1 MTFLTGGRPLLTVH
15 DGILHE
21 RIRIGTIMAAYLE
34 YIKEE
39 FPKIDDE
46 VYQYVEGV
54 LSGSADDFEDSE
66 EIYEA
71 IGGVLQEVGDDK
83 SEDDIKDIC
92 EKLWDIMRP
101 ETDSVKKV
109 NRVLEAPVHLKSLSD
124 NQDNDITEIKSIWVT
139 QRDDVLKVDAKKLEK
154 AEAKIKQRQE
164 KRTAEMTNRPVAA
177 PVKLETA
184 SASQVTSRKDAKMEA
199 KGSNRTQDIRIE
211 NFDVAFGDKV
221 LLQGADIVLSFGRR
235 YGLVG
240 RNGHGKTTLLRM
252 ISGAQLRIP
261 SHISILHV
269 EQEVVGDETPA
280 LQSVLE
286 CDTKREELLKR
297 EKEITAAV
305 NAGTA
310 DTKMSDEL
318 SEVYIALQNMEADK
332 APARASRILNGLG
345 FTVEMQSCKTKEF
358 SGGWRM
364 RLALARALFSKP
376 DLLLLDEPTNM
387 LDIKAII
394 WLENYLQNWPT
405 TLLVVSHDRN
415 FLDTVP
421 TDILHLYAQRLEAYR
436 GNYEQFEKTKNEKLK
451 NQQREWEAQQQHRD
465 HVQAFIDRFRYN
477 ANRASSVQSKIKM
490 LEKLPELKPVEKE
503 VDVVLKFPPVEPLS
517 PPILQL
523 SEVSFAYESTGR
535 TIFSN
540 VNLNAT
546 LESRIC
552 IVGDNG
558 AGKTTLLKI
567 IMGINAPTRGD
578 RVIHRNLKFGYFSQH
593 HVDQLDMNVCSVE
606 LLQKTYP
613 GKPVEE
619 YRRQLG
625 SFGVSGDLALQSI
638 ASLSG
643 GQKSRVAFAV
653 MCMGN
658 PNFLV
663 LDEPTNH
670 LDIESIHALGLA
682 INKYLG
688 GVILV
693 SHDERLIRM
702 VCKELWICGGG
713 SVHSIEG
720 GFDEYRKIVERE
732 LAEQNK

>member
-1 MTFLTGGRPLLTVH
+1 
-15 DGILHE
+15 
-21 RIRIGTIMAAYLE
+21 MAAHLE
-34 YIKEE
+34 YIKQE

-46 VYQYVEGV
+46 LYQYVEGV
-54 LSGSADDFEDSE
+54 LTGGADDFEDSE

-71 IGGVLQEVGDDK
+71 IGGVLQEVGVDK
-83 SEDDIKDIC
+83 SEDEIKDIC
-92 EKLWDIMRP
+92 DKLWGIMKP
-101 ETDSVKKV
+101 DANSGKTK
-109 NRVLEAPVHLKSLSD
+109 NRVLEAPVHLKSLTD
-124 NQDNDITEIKSIWVT
+124 NFDTDVTEMKSIWVT

-154 AEAKIKQRQE
+154 AEAKLKQRQE
-164 KRTAEMTNRPVAA
+164 KRVADMTNKPSAG

-211 NFDVAFGDKV
+211 NFDVAFGDRV
-221 LLQGADIVLSFGRR
+221 LLQGADLVLSFGRR

-252 ISGAQLRIP
+252 ISGGQLRIP
-261 SHISILHV
+261 SHFSILHV
-269 EQEVVGDETPA
+269 EQEVVGDDTPA

-286 CDTKREELLKR
+286 CDTKREELLNR
-297 EKEITAAV
+297 EKEINAAV

-310 DTKMSDEL
+310 TTGMTDEL
-318 SEVYIALQNMEADK
+318 SEIYIALQTIEADK
-332 APARASRILNGLG
+332 APARASRILDGLG
-345 FTVEMQSCKTKEF
+345 FNIEMQSRKTKEF

-421 TDILHLYAQRLEAYR
+421 TDIIHLYAQRLESYR
-436 GNYEQFEKTKNEKLK
+436 GNYEQFDKTKSEKLK
-451 NQQREWEAQQQHRD
+451 NQQREWEAQQSHRE

-503 VDVVLKFPPVEPLS
+503 AEVILKFPVVEALS

-523 SEVSFAYESTGR
+523 SEVTFAYEGTGR

-540 VNLNAT
+540 VNLNGT

-558 AGKTTLLKI
+558 AGKSTLLKI
-567 IMGINAPTRGD
+567 IMGILTPTRGD
-578 RVIHRNLKFGYFSQH
+578 RFVHRNLKFGYFSQH

-606 LLQKTYP
+606 LLQQAFP
-613 GKPVEE
+613 GKPSEE

-653 MCMGN
+653 MCLGN

-670 LDIESIHALGLA
+670 LDIESIQALGHA
-682 INKYLG
+682 INKYNG

-713 SVHSIEG
+713 SVQSIEG
-720 GFDEYRKIVERE
+720 GFDEYRKIVEQE